1 MAHLRRK
8 FLQFSSAWSQH
19 RVKNKL
25 FMKSSTVLMLRL
37 GGVGSLAALVAA
49 CSSTPQPQQ
58 IPIAQEVAN
67 YKARARSYYAP
78 PGPASDPWGPYITE
92 ASQRFDVPE
101 AWIRA
106 VMKQES
112 GGNSFATSGPGAM
125 GLMQLMPPTY
135 DELRIAYNLG
145 DDAYDPHDNIAAG
158 AAYIRQMYDIYGSP
172 GFLAAYNGGPGRLD
186 DFLTRNRALPLE
198 TRRYVASIGPKIQ
211 GVSPQRRSQA
221 DLLVENSGMGG
232 GVDPNL
238 YAAAAQ
244 PSSSRQRA
252 LSPQANSVQQAWA
265 GRMGGG
271 GQPSADNLN
280 MASLNRTDSATTESL
295 NGQSL
300 NNTGRNVAVASAQPT
315 RRSAN
320 TGYPTQWKSF
330 DRQPV
335 AVAQTE
341 TRQDI
346 KSTWA
351 ARGYKAT
358 PVAPVAVAAANTS
371 VNREPPIIIPSSQ
384 PVQVASAPVGN
395 SSRYYQPVS
404 YRVPANTRK
413 IVASPRTTAV
423 SASGSWGIQVGAF
436 ASSSQAQSAAGQA
449 KSKAA
454 LRVGSQQVQTVTVGK
469 NKLYRARVTGLSKD
483 AAQSACQKLSS
494 CMLLSPSKI

>member
-1 MAHLRRK
+1 
-8 FLQFSSAWSQH
+8 
-19 RVKNKL
+19 
-25 FMKSSTVLMLRL
+25 MKSSTALILRL
-37 GGVGSLAALVAA
+37 GSVSSLAALVAA
-49 CSSTPQPQQ
+49 CSSTPRPQQ
-58 IPIAQEVAN
+58 LPIAQEVAN

-78 PGPASDPWGPYITE
+78 PGPPSDPWGPYIKE

-135 DELRIAYNLG
+135 DELKIAYNLG

-186 DFLTRNRALPLE
+186 DFLTKNRTLPLE
-198 TRRYVASIGPKIQ
+198 TRRYVASIGPRIQ
-211 GVSPQRRSQA
+211 GVNPQRRSQA
-221 DLLVENSGMGG
+221 DLLVESQSSGA
-232 GVDPNL
+232 GVDPSL
-238 YAAAAQ
+238 YASAAQ
-244 PSSSRQRA
+244 PASYRRA

-265 GRMGGG
+265 NRMGGG
-271 GQPSADNLN
+271 GQSSADNLN
-280 MASLNRTDSATTESL
+280 VASLNRVDTATTESL

-300 NNTGRNVAVASAQPT
+300 GNAGRRVAAVRPSQQNT
-315 RRSAN
+315 N

-330 DRQPV
+330 DRQPSTMT
-335 AVAQTE
+335 AQTE

-346 KSTWA
+346 RSTWA
-351 ARGYKAT
+351 SRGYKAT
-358 PVAPVAVAAANTS
+358 PAPTLS
-371 VNREPPIIIPSSQ
+371 EPPIIIASSSQQ
-384 PVQVASAPVGN
+384 PVQVASAPMGN

-404 YRVPANTRK
+404 YRVSSNTRK
-413 IVASPRTTAV
+413 AATASAASRTSSV
-423 SASGSWGIQVGAF
+423 SATGGWGIQVGAF
-436 ASSSQAQSAAGQA
+436 ASSSQAQSAAGKA
-449 KSKAA
+449 KTRASLHA
-454 LRVGSQQVQTVTVGK
+454 GSQQVQAVTVGK

-483 AAQSACQKLSS
+483 AAQTACQKLSS

>member
-8 FLQFSSAWSQH
+8 LLQFPLVSSHH
-19 RVKNKL
+19 RITSKL
-25 FMKSSTVLMLRL
+25 FTKSSTALALRL
-37 GGVGSLAALVAA
+37 GGASGLAALVAA
-49 CSSTPQPQQ
+49 CSSTPSQQQ

-78 PGPASDPWGPYITE
+78 PGPPSDPWGPYIKE

-101 AWIRA
+101 IWIRA

-112 GGNSFATSGPGAM
+112 SGNSFATSGPGAM

-135 DELRIAYNLG
+135 DELKAAYNLG

-186 DFLTRNRALPLE
+186 DFLTRNRTLPLE
-198 TRRYVASIGPKIQ
+198 TRRYVASIGPRIQ
-211 GVSPQRRSQA
+211 GANPQRRSQA
-221 DLLVENSGMGG
+221 DLLVESRSLGG
-232 GVDPNL
+232 GVDPAL
-238 YAAAAQ
+238 YAAAVQ
-244 PSSSRQRA
+244 PSSSRRTA

-265 GRMGGG
+265 SRMGGG
-271 GQPSADNLN
+271 SQGSADSLN
-280 MASLNRTDSATTESL
+280 TASLNRMDSATTESL

-300 NNTGRNVAVASAQPT
+300 GNAGGNTAVASVQSK
-315 RRSAN
+315 RRSAT
-320 TGYPTQWKSF
+320 TGYPTQWKSL
-330 DRQPV
+330 DRQPT

-346 KSTWA
+346 SSTWA
-351 ARGYKAT
+351 SRGYKTT
-358 PVAPVAVAAANTS
+358 PAAPVAAPVAVAS
-371 VNREPPIIIPSSQ
+371 NRKEPPIIIPSSQ

-395 SSRYYQPVS
+395 SSRYYEPVS

-413 IVASPRTTAV
+413 ATSQAASNTST
-423 SASGSWGIQVGAF
+423 SGSWGIQVGAF
-436 ASSSQAQSAAGQA
+436 ASSSLAKSAAGKA

-454 LRVGSQQVQTVTVGK
+454 LSAGAQQVQVVQVGK

>member
-1 MAHLRRK
+1 MMTHLRSKLLQSSFGWCQLSVIRK
-8 FLQFSSAWSQH
+8 LS
-19 RVKNKL
+19 
-25 FMKSSTVLMLRL
+25 MKSSTALILRI
-37 GGVGSLAALVAA
+37 GSVSGLAALVAA
-49 CSSTPQPQQ
+49 CSSSTPRPQQ
-58 IPIAQEVAN
+58 MPIAQEVAN

-78 PGPASDPWGPYITE
+78 PGPASDPWGPYIKE
-92 ASQRFDVPE
+92 ASERFDVPE

-186 DFLTRNRALPLE
+186 DFLTRNRTLPLE
-198 TRRYVASIGPKIQ
+198 TRRYVASIGPRIQ
-211 GVSPQRRSQA
+211 GANPKRRSQA
-221 DLLVENSGMGG
+221 DLLVESHSLGS
-232 GVDPNL
+232 GVDPTL
-238 YAAAAQ
+238 YASAAQ
-244 PSSSRQRA
+244 PSSSRQLA
-252 LSPQANSVQQAWA
+252 ISPQANSVQQAWA
-265 GRMGGG
+265 NRMGGG
-271 GQPSADNLN
+271 SQSSADNLN
-280 MASLNRTDSATTESL
+280 VASLNRVDNATTEAL

-300 NNTGRNVAVASAQPT
+300 NSSGRTVAST
-315 RRSAN
+315 RSSRRNGN

-330 DRQPV
+330 DRQPT
-335 AVAQTE
+335 AVAQSE

-346 KSTWA
+346 KSAWA
-351 ARGYKAT
+351 SRGYKASPP
-358 PVAPVAVAAANTS
+358 PVS
-371 VNREPPIIIPSSQ
+371 SGEPPIFIPSSSQ
-384 PVQVASAPVGN
+384 PVQVASAPVSN

-404 YRVPANTRK
+404 YRMPA
-413 IVASPRTTAV
+413 ASTKRAAAAPVKTSNV
-423 SASGSWGIQVGAF
+423 SAAGGWGIQVGAF
-436 ASSSQAQSAAGQA
+436 ASSSLAQSAAGKA

-454 LRVGSQQVQTVTVGK
+454 LKAGSQQVQAVQVGK

-483 AAQSACQKLSS
+483 AAQNACQKLSS

>member
-1 MAHLRRK
+1 
-8 FLQFSSAWSQH
+8 
-19 RVKNKL
+19 
-25 FMKSSTVLMLRL
+25 MKSSTALILRIGSV
-37 GGVGSLAALVAA
+37 GGLAALVAG
-49 CSSTPQPQQ
+49 CSSSAPRQQ
-58 IPIAQEVAN
+58 QLPIAQEVAN

-78 PGPASDPWGPYITE
+78 PGPASDPWGPYIKE
-92 ASQRFDVPE
+92 ASERFDVPE

-186 DFLTRNRALPLE
+186 DFLTRNRTLPLE

-211 GVSPQRRSQA
+211 GANPKRRSQA
-221 DLLVENSGMGG
+221 DLLVESHSLGS
-232 GVDPNL
+232 GVDPTL
-238 YAAAAQ
+238 YASAAQ
-244 PSSSRQRA
+244 PTSSRQLA

-265 GRMGGG
+265 NRMNGG
-271 GQPSADNLN
+271 GQSSADNLN
-280 MASLNRTDSATTESL
+280 VASLNRVGTATTEAL

-300 NNTGRNVAVASAQPT
+300 NNSGRVVASAKSSW
-315 RRSAN
+315 RN
-320 TGYPTQWKSF
+320 VDTGYPTQWKSF
-330 DRQPV
+330 DRQPTT
-335 AVAQTE
+335 VAQSE

-346 KSTWA
+346 KSAWA
-351 ARGYKAT
+351 SRGYKASSP
-358 PVAPVAVAAANTS
+358 PVS
-371 VNREPPIIIPSSQ
+371 SGEPPVFIPSSQ

-404 YRVPANTRK
+404 YRMP
-413 IVASPRTTAV
+413 
-423 SASGSWGIQVGAF
+423 SASAKRAVTAPVKTSDVSSSGDWGIQVGAF
-436 ASSSQAQSAAGQA
+436 ASSSLAQSAAGKA

-454 LRVGSQQVQTVTVGK
+454 LRAGSQQVQAVQVGK

-483 AAQSACQKLSS
+483 AAQNACQKLSS

>member
-1 MAHLRRK
+1 MA
-8 FLQFSSAWSQH
+8 QFKSKLLNSSFVWCQH
-19 RVKNKL
+19 NMISKL
-25 FMKSSTVLMLRL
+25 FTKSSTALILRL
-37 GGVGSLAALVAA
+37 GSVSSLAALVAA
-49 CSSTPQPQQ
+49 CSSTPRPQQ
-58 IPIAQEVAN
+58 VPIAQEVAN

-78 PGPASDPWGPYITE
+78 PGPASDPWGPYIKE
-92 ASQRFDVPE
+92 ASTRFDVPE

-135 DELRIAYNLG
+135 DELKVAYNLG

-186 DFLTRNRALPLE
+186 DFLTRNRTLPLE
-198 TRRYVASIGPKIQ
+198 TRRYVASIGPRIQ
-211 GVSPQRRSQA
+211 GFNPNRRSQA
-221 DLLVENSGMGG
+221 DLLVENHGSGAGI
-232 GVDPNL
+232 DPNL
-238 YAAAAQ
+238 YASAVQ
-244 PSSSRQRA
+244 PSSHRNRA
-252 LSPQANSVQQAWA
+252 LSPQASSVQQAWA

-271 GQPSADNLN
+271 GQSAADNLN
-280 MASLNRTDSATTESL
+280 VASLNRVDTATTESL

-300 NNTGRNVAVASAQPT
+300 GSAGRNVNTAYAQQK
-315 RRSAN
+315 RRKAT

-330 DRQPV
+330 DRQPSNTT
-335 AVAQTE
+335 VAQTE

-346 KSTWA
+346 KSAWA
-351 ARGYKAT
+351 SRGYKAS
-358 PVAPVAVAAANTS
+358 PAPVANEA
-371 VNREPPIIIPSSQ
+371 PIIIASAQQ
-384 PVQVASAPVGN
+384 PVQVASAPIGN

-404 YRVPANTRK
+404 YRVPSNTKKAVK
-413 IVASPRTTAV
+413 ISNV
-423 SASGSWGIQVGAF
+423 SAAGGWGIQVGAF

-449 KSKAA
+449 KNKAS
-454 LRVGSQQVQTVTVGK
+454 LHVGSQQVQAVTVGK

-483 AAQSACQKLSS
+483 AAQNACQKLSS